1 MQIARGL
8 RGFIVIS
15 AEDCRS
21 VLRFPLD
28 QQRTDCVDIAVT
40 FPSIYRPSLK
50 DAPHC
55 CTQATLRRVPGNTFS
70 VLLEVRILWKN
81 VALLPPADAPR
92 PLPDR
97 RNGHIHT
104 RSRNTRITGIFDMF
118 APGASTD
125 HIGDETWR
133 GTWNPRD
140 FYDNVHVPE
149 KSYDLPSSCG
159 LDLIPSRLFP
169 FQRRSVRWL
178 LAREGIEVS
187 SDGRLRQGQL
197 DNQELALLE
206 SFEEVKDADGRT
218 CYVSHLFR
226 VIISDISAWSRLE
239 LRGGILAEEMGL
251 GKTLELL
258 SLVSLHRRPSLSGT
272 ASNQSGAGLIDSG
285 ATLIITPQAIL
296 EQWKQEAQIHTP
308 HLRCVEYEGLHHSKF
323 SDDELV
329 RQLTAADVV
338 VTTYNVLRREV
349 HFAEDP
355 PARAMRHARKFERRK
370 SPLVKINW
378 WRVCIDEAQ
387 MIETGVSNA
396 ARVARIIP
404 RVNAW
409 AVSGTPLRKDMTDI
423 YGLLLFL
430 GYEPFTQS
438 AALWTR
444 LYANFKPFFKTTVG
458 RLALRHTKAH
468 IKEELRLP
476 HQKRV
481 VITVPFTAV
490 EEQNYDQLFQQMC
503 DECELDE
510 TGAPTT
516 NTWDPNSP
524 RTIAKMRSW
533 LSRLRQ
539 ACLRPEVGG
548 VKRTLGGGGPLRSV
562 SEVLETMI
570 DQNDAQIRA
579 EERALLLSQIRRG
592 QLLENAL
599 RPKESLKTWQDALA
613 RCEPMVK
620 ESRAQY
626 ETQLALSKQSD
637 SRLSTVDVDEG
648 LDDEDEGEKDLT
660 SKLGQC
666 RQRLR
671 AALEIQHMC
680 KFFIA
685 SAYYQIKTDE
695 YLTKPDTEEY
705 RALEKL
711 EEDNYEEAKVIRRE
725 MLAETNRKVS
735 RYIDRIRKKVDE
747 KGLTKIPLMVIDIDD
762 GGIESRRFLDRIEE
776 FCDAMNEHAK
786 QFTEWRNHMSKLML
800 QSLIDEEDGAELQ
813 GDEYESSTKQ
823 QDEMYVYMEALRVM
837 FADRHDAI
845 TGQTNILIAHEIKQG
860 LDMAKQEQGPSPKLY
875 ISLMNKC
882 MSLKIPN
889 ELGSLRQILTELRSL
904 AVSLEGQEIRGSS
917 RARMELVIVNKII
930 HEVSQLLSAQ
940 SKASSALEREVELF
954 RDVMNKRLEYY
965 RQLQQI
971 SDTVAP
977 YDEESKGK
985 PLDTALFE
993 LKQGAEGRIESKIS
1007 TLKAKHRYLIHLRD
1021 ESGADSSARIC
1032 IICQCPFEIGK

>member
-1 MQIARGL
+1 M
-8 RGFIVIS
+8 
-15 AEDCRS
+15 
-21 VLRFPLD
+21 LD
-28 QQRTDCVDIAVT
+28 HALDLQNTDCIDVSVT

-55 CTQATLRRVPGNTFS
+55 CVQETLRRVPGQTFS

-81 VALLPPADAPR
+81 TASLPPAETPR
-92 PLPDR
+92 PMPDR
-97 RNGHIHT
+97 KSGSFRLN
-104 RSRNTRITGIFDMF
+104 NTRITDLFDRF
-118 APGASTD
+118 TPGAPAD
-125 HIGDETWR
+125 LIGEGPLK

-140 FYDNVHVPE
+140 FYDSVHVPE
-149 KSYDLPSSCG
+149 KSYDLPSSAG

-187 SDGRLRQGQL
+187 SDGRLRPGQP
-197 DNQELALLE
+197 DHQDLALLE
-206 SFEEVKDADGRT
+206 SFQEVSDADGRT

-226 VIISDISAWSRLE
+226 VMTSDISAWPQLQ
-239 LRGGILAEEMGL
+239 LQGGILAEEMGL

-258 SLVSLHRRPSLSGT
+258 SLVSLHRRPSLTNMESKP
-272 ASNQSGAGLIDSG
+272 SGAGLIESG

-296 EQWKQEAQIHTP
+296 EQWKQEAQTHAP
-308 HLRCVEYEGLHHSKF
+308 HLRCVEYKGLQGSKL
-323 SDDELV
+323 SDNALIRE
-329 RQLTAADVV
+329 LTAADVV

-355 PARAMRHARKFERRK
+355 PARAMRHARRFERRK
-370 SPLVKINW
+370 SPLVKISW

-438 AALWTR
+438 AALWIR
-444 LYANFKPFFKTTVG
+444 LYEDFKPLFKSTVG
-458 RLALRHTKAH
+458 RLVLRHTKAH
-468 IKEELRLP
+468 IGEELRLP

-503 DECELDE
+503 NECELDE

-516 NTWDPNSP
+516 STWDPNSP

-562 SEVLETMI
+562 AEVLETMI
-570 DQNDAQIRA
+570 DQNDAQIRT

-599 RPKESLKTWQDALA
+599 RPRESLKTWQDALA
-613 RCEPMVK
+613 RCEPMVT

-626 ETQLALSKQSD
+626 EAQLALSKQSA
-637 SRLSTVDVDEG
+637 SRMSTVDDDED
-648 LDDEDEGEKDLT
+648 LDDEDDEGEKELT
-660 SKLGQC
+660 SKIGQC

-695 YLTKPDTEEY
+695 NLTKPETEEY

-711 EEDNYEEAKVIRRE
+711 EEDNYEEAKLIRRE

-735 RYIDRIRKKVDE
+735 RYIDRIRKKVEE
-747 KGLTKIPLMVIDIDD
+747 KGLTKIPDMTIDIED
-762 GGIESRRFLDRIEE
+762 GGIESRRFLDRIED
-776 FCDAMNEHAK
+776 FCEAMNEHAK

-860 LDMAKQEQGPSPKLY
+860 LDMAKQKQGPSPNLY

-882 MSLKIPN
+882 MSLKIPT

-917 RARMELVIVNKII
+917 RARMELVIVNEII
-930 HEVSQLLSAQ
+930 HKVSQLLSAQ

-954 RDVMNKRLEYY
+954 RDVMNRRLEYY

-977 YDEESKGK
+977 YDEESKGQ

-1007 TLKAKHRYLIHLRD
+1007 TLKSKHRYLIHLRD

-1032 IICQCPFEIGK
+1032 IICQCPFEIGEYPPLLNS